1 MTILQAI
8 ILGLVEGLTEFIPV
22 SSTAHLLITQ
32 TLLKIPATDTSFIFN
47 IVVQMGAI
55 IALVIYF
62 WADLVE
68 IAKTTIANLP
78 NLLQWERM
86 PLEGRMGWFIIIA
99 SIPALAAGYLLKDV
113 VEAFFKEP
121 LQHAA
126 VRLLTAAVLL
136 AMAERL
142 GRQKRDVEQ
151 MTWLDSLV
159 VGLFQVLAVFPGAS
173 RSGSTISGG
182 MLAGL
187 TRKAAAR
194 FAMLISVPVMLAAG
208 LVESLDLFSAQGGN
222 EVILPVLVGT
232 LVAGFTGWLAVRW
245 LLNYLQK
252 HSLYLF
258 SAYCL
263 VTGLACFAISR
274 LG

>member
-1 MTILQAI
+1 MTILQAVL
-8 ILGLVEGLTEFIPV
+8 LGIVEGLTEFIPV

-32 TLLKIPATDTSFIFN
+32 TLLNIPASPASFIFS

-55 IALVIYF
+55 GALIVFF
-62 WADLVE
+62 WADLLE
-68 IAKTTIANLP
+68 IAKTTLANLP
-78 NLLQWERM
+78 NLTHWQRM
-86 PLEGRMGWFIIIA
+86 PAEARMGWYIVLA
-99 SIPALAAGYLLKDV
+99 SVPALAAGYLLRDV
-113 VEAFFKEP
+113 VESFFQQP

-136 AMAERL
+136 ATAETL
-142 GRQKRDVEQ
+142 GRQKREIEQ
-151 MTWLDSLV
+151 MGWTDSLV

-208 LVESLDLFSAQGGN
+208 LVESLDLFSAPGGS
-222 EVILPVLVGT
+222 EAWLPVLVGT
-232 LVAGFTGWLAVRW
+232 LVAGVTGWLAIKW
-245 LLNYLQK
+245 LLNYLQN

-258 SAYCL
+258 SVYCL
-263 VTGLACFAISR
+263 VAGVACLAISWA
-274 LG
+274 G

>member
-32 TLLKIPATDTSFIFN
+32 TLLNIPATDTSFIFN

-68 IAKTTIANLP
+68 IVKTTIANLP
-78 NLLQWERM
+78 NLLHWERM
-86 PLEGRMGWFIIIA
+86 PVEGRMGWFIVIA

-136 AMAERL
+136 ALAERL

-151 MTWLDSLV
+151 MTWLDSLI

-208 LVESLDLFSAQGGN
+208 LVESLDLFSAQGGS
-222 EVILPVLVGT
+222 EALLPVLVGT
-232 LVAGFTGWLAVRW
+232 LVAGITGWLAVRW

-252 HSLYLF
+252 HSLYIF

-263 VTGLACFAISR
+263 IAGLACFAFSR